1 MEMTEG
7 FSMGGAAFAGMLF
20 LVWIL
25 PSFFNRK
32 SKFPEDFPHRRQ
44 A

>member
-1 MEMTEG
+1 MGMTET
-7 FSMGGAAFAGMLF
+7 FSSGVAAFAGMLF
-20 LVWIL
+20 LIWVL

-32 SKFPEDFPHRRQ
+32 SKFPEDFPHRKQ